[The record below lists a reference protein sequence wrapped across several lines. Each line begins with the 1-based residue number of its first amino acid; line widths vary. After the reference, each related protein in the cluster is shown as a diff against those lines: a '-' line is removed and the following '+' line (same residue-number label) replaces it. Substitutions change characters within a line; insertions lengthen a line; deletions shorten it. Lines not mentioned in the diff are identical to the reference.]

1 MKFYEFYY
9 KSRLIR
15 AILHSI
21 ASPMHT
27 CCCDRSWRL
36 VGAPTTLI
44 WVRNRFYAIVYVQNE
59 RKISH
64 CATQEQSVGK
74 FRPVVENHSTAHVNS
89 IFKSYYWQPISL
101 QTGFTTCPFS
111 VFPVFPVFP
120 FFSLLVPHSRTTC
133 YRTALSLRRA
143 HPC

>member
-64 CATQEQSVGK
+64 CATLGQSVGK
-74 FRPVVENHSTAHVNS
+74 FRPVVENHSIAHGNS
-89 IFKSYYWQPISL
+89 IFKSYCWQSNLFANRIYDLS
-101 QTGFTTCPFS
+101 FS
-111 VFPVFPVFP
+111 CFSR
-120 FFSLLVPHSRTTC
+120 FSLLFLARS
-133 YRTALSLRRA
+133 S
-143 HPC
+143 

>member
-64 CATQEQSVGK
+64 CATLGQSIGK
-74 FRPVVENHSTAHVNS
+74 FRPVVENHSIAHGNS
-89 IFKSYYWQPISL
+89 IFKSYCWQSNLFANRIYDLS
-101 QTGFTTCPFS
+101 FS
-111 VFPVFPVFP
+111 CFSR
-120 FFSLLVPHSRTTC
+120 FSLLFLARS
-133 YRTALSLRRA
+133 S
-143 HPC
+143 

>member
-64 CATQEQSVGK
+64 CATLGQSVGK
-74 FRPVVENHSTAHVNS
+74 FRPVVENHSIAHGNS
-89 IFKSYYWQPISL
+89 IFKSYCWQSNLFANRIYDLS
-101 QTGFTTCPFS
+101 FS
-111 VFPVFPVFP
+111 CFSRFSR
-120 FFSLLVPHSRTTC
+120 FSLLFLARS
-133 YRTALSLRRA
+133 S
-143 HPC
+143 

>member
-64 CATQEQSVGK
+64 CATLGQSVGK
-74 FRPVVENHSTAHVNS
+74 FRPVVENHSTAHGNS
-89 IFKSYYWQPISL
+89 IFKSYCWQSNLFANRIYDLS
-101 QTGFTTCPFS
+101 FFCFS
-111 VFPVFPVFP
+111 R
-120 FFSLLVPHSRTTC
+120 FSLLFLARS
-133 YRTALSLRRA
+133 S
-143 HPC
+143 

>member
-27 CCCDRSWRL
+27 CCCDGSWRL
-36 VGAPTTLI
+36 VGASTTLI

-64 CATQEQSVGK
+64 CATLDQSVGK
-74 FRPVVENHSTAHVNS
+74 FRPVVENHSTARGNS
-89 IFKSYYWQPISL
+89 IFKSYCWQSNLFANRIYDLS
-101 QTGFTTCPFS
+101 FFCFS
-111 VFPVFPVFP
+111 R
-120 FFSLLVPHSRTTC
+120 FSLLFLARS
-133 YRTALSLRRA
+133 S
-143 HPC
+143 

>member
-36 VGAPTTLI
+36 VGAPATLI

-64 CATQEQSVGK
+64 CATRGTVGK
-74 FRPVVENHSTAHVNS
+74 R
-89 IFKSYYWQPISL
+89 L
-101 QTGFTTCPFS
+101 C
-111 VFPVFPVFP
+111 
-120 FFSLLVPHSRTTC
+120 
-133 YRTALSLRRA
+133 LSDGHGA
-143 HPC
+143 

>member
-64 CATQEQSVGK
+64 CATLGQSVGK
-74 FRPVVENHSTAHVNS
+74 FRPVVENHSIAHGNS
-89 IFKSYYWQPISL
+89 LFKSYCWQSNLFANRIYDLS
-101 QTGFTTCPFS
+101 FFCFS
-111 VFPVFPVFP
+111 R
-120 FFSLLVPHSRTTC
+120 FSLLFLARS
-133 YRTALSLRRA
+133 S
-143 HPC
+143 

>member
-36 VGAPTTLI
+36 VGAPATLI

-64 CATQEQSVGK
+64 CATLDQSIGK
-74 FRPVVENHSTAHVNS
+74 FRPVVENHSTAHGNS
-89 IFKSYYWQPISL
+89 IFKSYYWQSNLFANRIYDLS
-101 QTGFTTCPFS
+101 FFCFS
-111 VFPVFPVFP
+111 R
-120 FFSLLVPHSRTTC
+120 FSLLFL
-133 YRTALSLRRA
+133 ALSS
-143 HPC
+143 

>member
-36 VGAPTTLI
+36 VGASTTLI

-64 CATQEQSVGK
+64 CATLGQSVGK
-74 FRPVVENHSTAHVNS
+74 FRPVVENHSTAHGNS
-89 IFKSYYWQPISL
+89 IFKSYCWQSNLFANRIYDLS
-101 QTGFTTCPFS
+101 FFCFS
-111 VFPVFPVFP
+111 R
-120 FFSLLVPHSRTTC
+120 FSLLFLARS
-133 YRTALSLRRA
+133 S
-143 HPC
+143 

>member
-64 CATQEQSVGK
+64 CATLGQSVGK
-74 FRPVVENHSTAHVNS
+74 FRPVVENHSIAHGNS
-89 IFKSYYWQPISL
+89 IFKSYYWQSNLFANRIYDLS
-101 QTGFTTCPFS
+101 FFCFS
-111 VFPVFPVFP
+111 R
-120 FFSLLVPHSRTTC
+120 FSLLFLARS
-133 YRTALSLRRA
+133 S
-143 HPC
+143 

>member
-36 VGAPTTLI
+36 VGASTTLI

-64 CATQEQSVGK
+64 CATLDQSIGK
-74 FRPVVENHSTAHVNS
+74 FRPVVENHSTAHGNS
-89 IFKSYYWQPISL
+89 IFKSYYWQSNLFANRIYDLS
-101 QTGFTTCPFS
+101 FFCFS
-111 VFPVFPVFP
+111 R
-120 FFSLLVPHSRTTC
+120 FSLLFLARS
-133 YRTALSLRRA
+133 S
-143 HPC
+143 

>member
-36 VGAPTTLI
+36 VGAPATLI

-64 CATQEQSVGK
+64 CATLDQSVGK
-74 FRPVVENHSTAHVNS
+74 FRPVVENHSTAHGNS
-89 IFKSYYWQPISL
+89 IFKSYCWQSNLFANRIYDLS
-101 QTGFTTCPFS
+101 FFCFS
-111 VFPVFPVFP
+111 R
-120 FFSLLVPHSRTTC
+120 FSLLFLARS
-133 YRTALSLRRA
+133 S
-143 HPC
+143 

>member
-36 VGAPTTLI
+36 VGASTTLI

-64 CATQEQSVGK
+64 CATLDQSIGK
-74 FRPVVENHSTAHVNS
+74 FRPVVENHSTAHGNS
-89 IFKSYYWQPISL
+89 IFKSYCWQSNLFANRIYDLS
-101 QTGFTTCPFS
+101 FFCFS
-111 VFPVFPVFP
+111 R
-120 FFSLLVPHSRTTC
+120 FSLLFLARS
-133 YRTALSLRRA
+133 S
-143 HPC
+143 

>member
-64 CATQEQSVGK
+64 CATLDQSVGK
-74 FRPVVENHSTAHVNS
+74 FRPVVENHSIAHGNS
-89 IFKSYYWQPISL
+89 LFKSYCWQSNLFANRIYDLS
-101 QTGFTTCPFS
+101 FS
-111 VFPVFPVFP
+111 CFSR
-120 FFSLLVPHSRTTC
+120 FSLLFLARS
-133 YRTALSLRRA
+133 S
-143 HPC
+143 

>member
-36 VGAPTTLI
+36 VGASTTLI

-64 CATQEQSVGK
+64 CATLDQSVGK

-89 IFKSYYWQPISL
+89 IFKSYYWQSNLFANRIYDLS
-101 QTGFTTCPFS
+101 FFCFS
-111 VFPVFPVFP
+111 R
-120 FFSLLVPHSRTTC
+120 FSLLFLARS
-133 YRTALSLRRA
+133 S
-143 HPC
+143 

>member
-36 VGAPTTLI
+36 VGASTTLI

-64 CATQEQSVGK
+64 CATLGQSVGK

-89 IFKSYYWQPISL
+89 IFKSYYWQSNLFANRIYDLS
-101 QTGFTTCPFS
+101 FFCFS
-111 VFPVFPVFP
+111 R
-120 FFSLLVPHSRTTC
+120 FSLLFLARS
-133 YRTALSLRRA
+133 S
-143 HPC
+143 

>member
-64 CATQEQSVGK
+64 CATLDQSIGK
-74 FRPVVENHSTAHVNS
+74 FRPVVENHSIAHGNS
-89 IFKSYYWQPISL
+89 IFKSYCWQSNLFANRIYDLS
-101 QTGFTTCPFS
+101 FS
-111 VFPVFPVFP
+111 CFSR
-120 FFSLLVPHSRTTC
+120 FSLLFLARS
-133 YRTALSLRRA
+133 S
-143 HPC
+143 

>member
-64 CATQEQSVGK
+64 CATLDQSVGK
-74 FRPVVENHSTAHVNS
+74 FRPVVENHSTAHGNS
-89 IFKSYYWQPISL
+89 IFKSYYWQSNLFANRIYDLS
-101 QTGFTTCPFS
+101 FFCFS
-111 VFPVFPVFP
+111 R
-120 FFSLLVPHSRTTC
+120 FSLLFLARS
-133 YRTALSLRRA
+133 S
-143 HPC
+143 

>member
-64 CATQEQSVGK
+64 CATLDQSIGK
-74 FRPVVENHSTAHVNS
+74 FRPVVENHSIAHGNS
-89 IFKSYYWQPISL
+89 IFKSYYWQSNLFANRIYDLS
-101 QTGFTTCPFS
+101 FFCFS
-111 VFPVFPVFP
+111 R
-120 FFSLLVPHSRTTC
+120 FSLLFLARS
-133 YRTALSLRRA
+133 S
-143 HPC
+143 

>member
-36 VGAPTTLI
+36 VGASTTLI

-64 CATQEQSVGK
+64 CATLGQSVGK

-89 IFKSYYWQPISL
+89 IFKSYYWQSNLFANRIYDLS
-101 QTGFTTCPFS
+101 FFCFS
-111 VFPVFPVFP
+111 R
-120 FFSLLVPHSRTTC
+120 FSLLFL
-133 YRTALSLRRA
+133 ALSS
-143 HPC
+143 

>member
-15 AILHSI
+15 AVLHSF

-44 WVRNRFYAIVYVQNE
+44 WVRNSFCAIVYVQNE
-59 RKISH
+59 RKITH
-64 CATQEQSVGK
+64 CATLGQSVGK
-74 FRPVVENHSTAHVNS
+74 FRPVVENHSIAHGNS
-89 IFKSYYWQPISL
+89 FLVIL
-101 QTGFTTCPFS
+101 QATNLFANRIYDLSFS
-111 VFPVFPVFP
+111 CFSR
-120 FFSLLVPHSRTTC
+120 FSLL
-133 YRTALSLRRA
+133 SLLFLARSS
-143 HPC
+143 

>member
-36 VGAPTTLI
+36 VGASTTLI

-64 CATQEQSVGK
+64 CATLDQSIGK

-89 IFKSYYWQPISL
+89 IFKSYYWQSNLFANRIYDLS
-101 QTGFTTCPFS
+101 FFCFS
-111 VFPVFPVFP
+111 R
-120 FFSLLVPHSRTTC
+120 FSLLFLARS
-133 YRTALSLRRA
+133 S
-143 HPC
+143 

>member
-15 AILHSI
+15 AILHSF

-59 RKISH
+59 RKITH
-64 CATQEQSVGK
+64 CATLGQNVGK
-74 FRPVVENHSTAHVNS
+74 IRPVVENHSTAHGNS
-89 IFKSYYWQPISL
+89 IFKSYCWQSNLFANRIYDLS
-101 QTGFTTCPFS
+101 FS
-111 VFPVFPVFP
+111 CFSR
-120 FFSLLVPHSRTTC
+120 FSLL
-133 YRTALSLRRA
+133 SLLFLARSS
-143 HPC
+143 

>member
-64 CATQEQSVGK
+64 CATLDQSIGK

-89 IFKSYYWQPISL
+89 IFKSYYWQSNLFANRIYDLS
-101 QTGFTTCPFS
+101 FFCFS
-111 VFPVFPVFP
+111 R
-120 FFSLLVPHSRTTC
+120 FSLLFLARS
-133 YRTALSLRRA
+133 S
-143 HPC
+143 

>member
-64 CATQEQSVGK
+64 CATLGQSVGK
-74 FRPVVENHSTAHVNS
+74 FRPVVENHSIAHGNS
-89 IFKSYYWQPISL
+89 LFKSYCWQSNLFANRIYDLS
-101 QTGFTTCPFS
+101 FS
-111 VFPVFPVFP
+111 CFSR
-120 FFSLLVPHSRTTC
+120 FSLLFLARS
-133 YRTALSLRRA
+133 S
-143 HPC
+143 

>member
-36 VGAPTTLI
+36 VGASTTLI

-64 CATQEQSVGK
+64 CATLGQSVGK
-74 FRPVVENHSTAHVNS
+74 FRPVVENHSTAHGNS
-89 IFKSYYWQPISL
+89 IFKSYYWQSNLFANRIYDLS
-101 QTGFTTCPFS
+101 FFCFS
-111 VFPVFPVFP
+111 R
-120 FFSLLVPHSRTTC
+120 FSLLFLARS
-133 YRTALSLRRA
+133 S
-143 HPC
+143 

>member
-64 CATQEQSVGK
+64 CATLDQSVGK

-89 IFKSYYWQPISL
+89 IFKSYYWQSNLFANRIYDLS
-101 QTGFTTCPFS
+101 FFCFS
-111 VFPVFPVFP
+111 R
-120 FFSLLVPHSRTTC
+120 FSLLFLARS
-133 YRTALSLRRA
+133 S
-143 HPC
+143 

>member
-64 CATQEQSVGK
+64 CATLDQSIGK
-74 FRPVVENHSTAHVNS
+74 FRPVVENHSTAHGNS
-89 IFKSYYWQPISL
+89 IFKSYYWQSNLFANRIYDLS
-101 QTGFTTCPFS
+101 FFCFS
-111 VFPVFPVFP
+111 R
-120 FFSLLVPHSRTTC
+120 FSLLFLARS
-133 YRTALSLRRA
+133 S
-143 HPC
+143 

>member
-64 CATQEQSVGK
+64 CATLGQSVGK
-74 FRPVVENHSTAHVNS
+74 FRPVVENHSTAHGNS
-89 IFKSYYWQPISL
+89 IFKSYYWQSNLFANRIYDLS
-101 QTGFTTCPFS
+101 FFCFS
-111 VFPVFPVFP
+111 R
-120 FFSLLVPHSRTTC
+120 FSLLFLARS
-133 YRTALSLRRA
+133 S
-143 HPC
+143 